1 MTARELVECPVVVGT
16 AGHVD
21 HGKSA
26 LIEAL
31 TGKNPDRLEVERR
44 RGMTTELGFGELVLP
59 SGKLVGLVDVPGH
72 AHYLRAMVQG
82 ATGVDVALLVVSA
95 VEGVMPQTR
104 EHVRVLELL
113 GVTHMVVALT
123 MRDLADDETAELAEL
138 DLMDFLGDT
147 VFANA
152 PVVPV
157 SSRTGAG
164 IEDVRLALDTAID
177 SFLADAASRPVR
189 PCLAPRLPID
199 RCFTIKGSGTV
210 VTGTLHDAPVA
221 VGDELV
227 SSPAG
232 VRCRVRAIQVHGD
245 TPRALPGQ
253 RVALNIVGDGAGDLP
268 RGEVLCGSGAEGSTL
283 RLIARFT
290 YLGREGAK
298 PVPFESGTRVHVMV
312 GTAEVLGR
320 IMLMEGAGPIA
331 PGETRTVQI
340 RLKERLPVR
349 SGDGLIVL
357 AFSPVVLIGGGCV
370 LLSRCR
376 RSRDLSAEEVS
387 LLRALDAG
395 DRAAAIA
402 AWLGLQRLP
411 VPAAVAA
418 RALDLSG
425 VEVARLLHAA
435 VASGDAV
442 SLHPERS
449 TEELYAAPAVLDA
462 ALAALADTLVAMHKA
477 APKQTGFTPGEV
489 AHVAW
494 PKAGEDVASALILEG
509 CARGIC
515 AQEGSEVYDPH
526 SAAAAIRVVRE
537 AGRRIAALLDEAGL
551 DAPTLPEVGQQ
562 LQLDR
567 DTMTRAL
574 RELSLNRSIVKVE
587 RDVALSAAAEAQA
600 REVVAAA
607 IEAAGG
613 AVTTSVLREAL
624 GVSRK
629 RAISILEHLDAV
641 RFTTLDKGA
650 GGLRSLR

>member
-298 PVPFESGTRVHVMV
+298 PVPFESGTRVHVMA

-442 SLHPERS
+442 ALHPERS

>member
-44 RGMTTELGFGELVLP
+44 RGMTTELGFVELVLP

-138 DLMDFLGDT
+138 DVMDFLGDT

-298 PVPFESGTRVHVMV
+298 PVPFESGTRVHVMA

-320 IMLMEGAGPIA
+320 IMLMEGAGLIA

-340 RLKERLPVR
+340 RLEERLPVR

-425 VEVARLLHAA
+425 AEVARLLHAA

-442 SLHPERS
+442 ALHPERS
-449 TEELYAAPAVLDA
+449 TEELYAVPAVLDA

>member
-442 SLHPERS
+442 ALHPERS
-449 TEELYAAPAVLDA
+449 TEELYATPAVLDA

>member
-138 DLMDFLGDT
+138 DVMDFLGDT

-340 RLKERLPVR
+340 RLEERLPVR

-425 VEVARLLHAA
+425 AEVARLLHAA

-442 SLHPERS
+442 ALHPERS

-537 AGRRIAALLDEAGL
+537 AGRRIAALLDEAAL

>member
-31 TGKNPDRLEVERR
+31 TGKNPDRLEVEKR
-44 RGMTTELGFGELVLP
+44 RGMTTELGFGELALP
-59 SGKLVGLVDVPGH
+59 SGKIVGLVDVPGH

-82 ATGVDVALLVVSA
+82 ATGIDVAVLVVSA
-95 VEGVMPQTR
+95 VEGVMLQTR
-104 EHVRVLELL
+104 EHVHVLELL
-113 GVTHMVVALT
+113 GVTRMVVALT

-138 DLMDFLGDT
+138 DVMDFLSGT
-147 VFANA
+147 VFSDA

-157 SSRTGAG
+157 SSRTGEG
-164 IEDVRLALDTAID
+164 VEDVRGAID
-177 SFLADAASRPVR
+177 AAIDAFLAESAERSERPG
-189 PCLAPRLPID
+189 LAPRLPID
-199 RCFTIKGSGTV
+199 RCFSIKGSGTV
-210 VTGTLHDAPVA
+210 VTGTLHDAPIM

-253 RVALNIVGDGAGDLP
+253 RVALNIVGDGVDVLP
-268 RGEVLCGSGAEGSTL
+268 RGEVVCGPSAEGSTL

-298 PVPFESGTRVHVMV
+298 PVPFESGARVHVMA
-312 GTAEVLGR
+312 GTAEVIGR
-320 IMLMEGAGPIA
+320 IMLMEGEGPIEA
-331 PGETRTVQI
+331 GETRIVQV
-340 RLKERLPVR
+340 RLEERLPVR

-357 AFSPVVLIGGGCV
+357 AFSPVVLIGGGRV
-370 LLSRCR
+370 LLSQCR
-376 RSRDLSAEEVS
+376 RSRELTDAERS
-387 LLRALDAG
+387 LLAALDAG
-395 DRAAAIA
+395 DLASTVA
-402 AWLGLQRLP
+402 AWLGIQRLP
-411 VPAAVAA
+411 VPAADVA
-418 RALDLSG
+418 RAIDLSG
-425 VEVARLLHAA
+425 AEAVRLLLAA

-442 SLHPERS
+442 ALHPEHS

-462 ALAALADTLVAMHKA
+462 ALTALADTLAAMHEA

-489 AHVAW
+489 VHVAW

-515 AQEGSEVYDPH
+515 AIDGAEVFDSH
-526 SAAAAIRVVRE
+526 SAAAALRVVRE
-537 AGRRIAALLDEAGL
+537 ASHRIVALLDEAGL
-551 DAPTLPEVGQQ
+551 DVPTLPELGQQ

-574 RELSLNRSIVKVE
+574 RELSLNHSIVKVE
-587 RDVALSAAAEAQA
+587 HDVALSAAAEAHA
-600 REVVAAA
+600 REVVFAA

-613 AVTTSVLREAL
+613 ATTTSVLREAL

-641 RFTTLDKGA
+641 RFTALDKDA

>member
-104 EHVRVLELL
+104 EHVCVLELL

-442 SLHPERS
+442 ALHPERS

>member
-123 MRDLADDETAELAEL
+123 MRDLADDETTELAEL
-138 DLMDFLGDT
+138 DVMDFLGDT

-425 VEVARLLHAA
+425 AEVVRLLHAA

-442 SLHPERS
+442 ALHPERS

-462 ALAALADTLVAMHKA
+462 ALVALADTLVAMHKA

-515 AQEGSEVYDPH
+515 AQEGFEVYDPH

-551 DAPTLPEVGQQ
+551 DAPTLPEVGEQ

>member
-82 ATGVDVALLVVSA
+82 ATGVDVALLLVSA

-138 DLMDFLGDT
+138 DVMDFLGDT

-340 RLKERLPVR
+340 RLEERLPVR

-425 VEVARLLHAA
+425 AEVARLLHAA

-442 SLHPERS
+442 ALHPERS

>member
-44 RGMTTELGFGELVLP
+44 RGMTTELGFGELELP

-82 ATGVDVALLVVSA
+82 ATGVDVALLAVSA

-113 GVTHMVVALT
+113 GVTRMVVALT

-435 VASGDAV
+435 VPSGDAV
-442 SLHPERS
+442 ALHPERS

>member
-425 VEVARLLHAA
+425 IEVARLLHAA

-442 SLHPERS
+442 ALHPERS